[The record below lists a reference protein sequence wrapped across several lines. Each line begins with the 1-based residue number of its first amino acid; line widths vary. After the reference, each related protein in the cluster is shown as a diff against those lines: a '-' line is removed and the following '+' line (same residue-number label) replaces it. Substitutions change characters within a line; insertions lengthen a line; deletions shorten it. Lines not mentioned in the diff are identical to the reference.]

1 MLMMLMLMPMLM
13 LMMLSYRCRV
23 DSFRHPHYWADLV
36 HYTDNTVENTVLEWL
51 LPHTARTGEM
61 LATGVEE
68 VALAL
73 VPGKH
78 HALLHH
84 PAPQLA
90 VLRLLAVEEADPVLV
105 CDAAGALEELFT
117 LRPQWVWK

>member
-1 MLMMLMLMPMLM
+1 M
-13 LMMLSYRCRV
+13 
-23 DSFRHPHYWADLV
+23 
-36 HYTDNTVENTVLEWL
+36 LEWL

-68 VALAL
+68 VALSL
-73 VPGKH
+73 VPGEH

-105 CDAAGALEELFT
+105 FDAAAHQCVGGFSRT
-117 LRPQWVWK
+117 SRWVCYRVYM